1 MANTRYPN
9 FVLENKLKDQLATSL
24 SLLDYVT
31 IDDSLTQEAGQ
42 IKKVNVYSATGAAE
56 KVAEGE
62 GNTQSIVMSYTT
74 KTYTVGTVQA
84 RFVYTD
90 EDEMTD
96 PYLVDGGMKN
106 LSIALTNSITEDV
119 MAEFDKA
126 ANKVEYAAANG
137 VTYASFVDAVALLKK
152 EDDENAGIFALCNP
166 AMKAMLRKNLKDE
179 LKYVED
185 HVRTGYIGTV
195 CGVPVRISK
204 AITDTADAIADAVKM
219 TLQRTPPQLLENI
232 QQNGIYLAGGVSLT
246 PNIAS
251 YIQEKVTF
259 PVYNV
264 PDPVYNTMNG
274 LVEIMNDKELKK
286 LTFSLKDY
294 VGNLI

>member
-126 ANKVEYAAANG
+126 TNKVEYAAASG

-204 AITDTADAIADAVKM
+204 AITDGEVVISTRKAVTYFRKKSVETEQAREENTRTNTIYGRLVGVAALTDENEIALIKQSAAKADTNPKQD
-219 TLQRTPPQLLENI
+219 T
-232 QQNGIYLAGGVSLT
+232 
-246 PNIAS
+246 
-251 YIQEKVTF
+251 
-259 PVYNV
+259 
-264 PDPVYNTMNG
+264 
-274 LVEIMNDKELKK
+274 
-286 LTFSLKDY
+286 
-294 VGNLI
+294 

>member
-126 ANKVEYAAANG
+126 TNKVEYAAASG
-137 VTYASFVDAVALLKK
+137 VTYASFVDAIALLNK
-152 EDDENAGIFALCNP
+152 EDDENAGIFALCSPN
-166 AMKAMLRKNLKDE
+166 MKAMLRKNLKDE

-204 AITDTADAIADAVKM
+204 AITDGEVVIGTRKAVTYFRKKSVETEQAREENTRTNTIYGRLVGVAALTDENEIALIKQSAAKADTNPKQD
-219 TLQRTPPQLLENI
+219 T
-232 QQNGIYLAGGVSLT
+232 
-246 PNIAS
+246 
-251 YIQEKVTF
+251 
-259 PVYNV
+259 
-264 PDPVYNTMNG
+264 
-274 LVEIMNDKELKK
+274 
-286 LTFSLKDY
+286 
-294 VGNLI
+294 